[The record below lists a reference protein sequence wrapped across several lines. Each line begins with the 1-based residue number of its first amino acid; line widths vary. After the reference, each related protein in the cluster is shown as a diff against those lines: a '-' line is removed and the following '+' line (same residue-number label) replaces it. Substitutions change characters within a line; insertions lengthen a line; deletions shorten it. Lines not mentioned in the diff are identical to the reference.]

1 MDKVKWSLRAITIC
15 CILIPLLVLGFT
27 SGNKL
32 TGLIVPSQLQS
43 LINQNGQNNSSAL
56 NSTLAQLG
64 INPNNIQAPKVE
76 NLTYDSSTG
85 IATLTLNLTNPLTD
99 QSLEVSNFSV
109 TVASNGTQP
118 VTIQLAHPINIAANQ
133 TGDIAIPLTSSD
145 SQALQSLISGDQT
158 MSNLQFSNL
167 YLDVNGITVQ
177 IGNLNQLSQS
187 SNNNGNNNLGN
198 NNNNGVVGPNN
209 MGIVGNNNNG
219 VSVKKIKVNNG
230 S

>member
-1 MDKVKWSLRAITIC
+1 VDKVKWSLRAITVC

-32 TGLIVPSQLQS
+32 TGLIVPPQLQS
-43 LINQNGQNNSSAL
+43 LINQNGQNNSNVL
-56 NSTLAQLG
+56 NSTIAQLG

-85 IATLTLNLTNPLTD
+85 IATLTLNLTNPLTY
-99 QSLEVSNFSV
+99 QSLEVSNFSL

-118 VTIQLAHPINIAANQ
+118 VTIQLAEPINIAANQ

-145 SQALQSLISGDQT
+145 PQALQSLISGNQT

-167 YLDVNGITVQ
+167 NLDANGITVH

-187 SNNNGNNNLGN
+187 SNSNGNNNPGN
-198 NNNNGVVGPNN
+198 NNNNGVIGNNN

-219 VSVKKIKVNNG
+219 ISVKKIKVNGG